1 MRILCYKFPENPNSN
16 KFILNINSFAEW
28 KHAKAKAVNHIDKPK
43 VVIFDLYGTLVKF
56 GIMHHPFRQLLKWAR
71 ENGRTPKS
79 DDARTLMT
87 VNGDV
92 PELAAALG
100 IDAPDEMIEQVHLHI
115 QEELDSLTLY
125 DDVIPTL
132 TALRRHHIPIAICS
146 NLAFPYGKAIDL
158 LPREQQL
165 IRGLSYETGFIKPE
179 AGIYHAVVSQ
189 LQVQPEECLFVGD
202 TLLAD
207 YEGPRQFGMNA
218 YHLVR
223 GTPSND
229 HSINSLA
236 DVLATARNE

>member
-1 MRILCYKFPENPNSN
+1 MCELTSDLAKVLRLSSTLHTISN
-16 KFILNINSFAEW
+16 LTKRND
-28 KHAKAKAVNHIDKPK
+28 AKAKAVNSPENPK

-56 GIMHHPFRQLLKWAR
+56 GVMHHPFRQLLKWAR
-71 ENGRTPKS
+71 ENGRKPKP

-92 PELAAALG
+92 PALVAALG
-100 IDAPDEMIEQVHLHI
+100 IDAPDALLKQIQLHI
-115 QEELDSLTLY
+115 QEELSSLTLY

-132 TALRRHHIPIAICS
+132 TAIRRHNIPIAICS

-158 LPREQQL
+158 LPEGQQL
-165 IRGLSYETGFIKPE
+165 TRGLSYETGFIKPE
-179 AGIYHAVVSQ
+179 SGIYHAIICQ
-189 LQVQPEECLFVGD
+189 LHVRPEECLFVGD

-207 YEGPRQFGMNA
+207 YEGPRQFGMHA

-223 GTPSND
+223 GTPSTG

-236 DVLATARNE
+236 DVLTIMQ